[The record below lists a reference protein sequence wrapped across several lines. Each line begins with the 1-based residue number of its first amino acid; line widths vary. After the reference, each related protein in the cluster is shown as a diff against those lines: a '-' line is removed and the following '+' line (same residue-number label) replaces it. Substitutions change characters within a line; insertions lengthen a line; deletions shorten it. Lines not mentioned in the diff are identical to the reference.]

1 MRGQNDIKKKGFAGV
16 VVQLLSRVQPS
27 VAPWTAVCRA
37 PLSKTISWRSLKCM
51 SIESLMLS
59 NHLILCPTLLLLP
72 SIFPSIRLFSSE
84 LALGIRWWKYWKF
97 SISPSNEYSRLI
109 SFRTDWLDLLA
120 VQGTLKG
127 LLQHHNSKASISQC
141 SAFLMVQ
148 LPHPY
153 MTTGENTVL
162 TLWTFVSKEI
172 FLLFNMLPK
181 VFPPRSRH
189 LLISRLQSPP
199 VMILE
204 PMKRKK
210 CHCFHFFPFYLHEV
224 KGQMPGS

>member
-1 MRGQNDIKKKGFAGV
+1 MLTELVI
-16 VVQLLSRVQPS
+16 
-27 VAPWTAVCRA
+27 
-37 PLSKTISWRSLKCM
+37 
-51 SIESLMLS
+51 LS
-59 NHLILCPTLLLLP
+59 NHLLLCLPLLLP
-72 SIFPSIRLFSSE
+72 SIFLSIGVFSNES
-84 LALGIRWWKYWKF
+84 ALRIRRPKYWSF
-97 SISPSNEYSRLI
+97 SISPSSEYSGLI
-109 SFRTDWLDLLA
+109 SFRIDWFDLLV

-224 KGQMPGS
+224 KGQLPGS